1 MLMWLKKS
9 VSIINAKLKILD
21 ITSLDLYF
29 KKKIFRFRICALNPN
44 MSFHYMKSASRWT
57 KVD

>member
-21 ITSLDLYF
+21 ITSLKSIF
-29 KKKIFRFRICALNPN
+29 KKKNI
-44 MSFHYMKSASRWT
+44 
-57 KVD
+57 